1 MGGRQ
6 TRLSFPGDK
15 PVCLSGRQTRLSFL
29 IDKPVCLFPRSLGIL
44 GLLGRGSGAALTLP
58 RGRCS
63 CATYALVA
71 GSAPATFLLAS
82 SGARPAGLPQ
92 VRTSVPSAVAL
103 PVCRRSP
110 TDERTCAVCA
120 PGHLVTVQRAG
131 PGQSVGPPS
140 SSI

>member
-29 IDKPVCLFPRSLGIL
+29 IDKPVCLFPRGLGIL

-63 CATYALVA
+63 YATYALVA
-71 GSAPATFLLAS
+71 GSAPATFLFAS

-92 VRTSVPSAVAL
+92 VRARVPSAVVLRFA
-103 PVCRRSP
+103 SP
-110 TDERTCAVCA
+110 QPD
-120 PGHLVTVQRAG
+120 
-131 PGQSVGPPS
+131 
-140 SSI
+140 